1 VAVKRASSDPGQQ
14 LQLSFQGDSYSLAG
28 VGVTYQ
34 ATEDGSGYFS
44 PSLQEDVF
52 QQVSVQD
59 TMLLHGVDAAQLA
72 ESIQFQLQD
81 QATAEQLQDIASLED
96 YQTATAV
103 PQDFQAVLDSPL
115 PAGLADF
122 STYGQPAQGYAN
134 SPHGTLTVQSPLPSP
149 LTHHDSPGFTYP
161 TPPASQE
168 GQSPS
173 FVQGTI
179 MTSTLPLS
187 SPQQQSGATD
197 SFVQSVISHGGGHVP
212 PASSPL
218 SAAFYTAA
226 MSSSAAVE
234 AALSEVLPVETQS
247 GLYGTLANPS
257 PPPQSPLSATPV
269 PSPLSLSSVPA
280 SSSSV
285 SSPLPPVTYAPAQG
299 QVTFPLSPHQ
309 SLQSQMMPNSED
321 PLLSSSPKDFASRKK
336 FDFGGIHSF
345 KLVGNGMVD
354 FGVGNSGLAGIV
366 VDSNGELKFFQ
377 TSNHHPAKSLVVT
390 GSTGSNTTVMMG
402 NSSSA
407 FQNKKSEPDSMR
419 KGLSSR
425 SASVHHS
432 SHYHHHHHH
441 NSSRSQRPKL
451 QVALD
456 NLKEEGDDDVF
467 LSPTSIP
474 ASPIRVQRKKP
485 RPEPLYIPPHPH
497 PLFQSRLRS
506 PRLCT
511 SSPPPPYTPPP
522 MLSPARNGQGL
533 FCSTTLPHCK
543 NGESSGSDES
553 QQGPATSSDCAP
565 ESDATPH
572 INIGQEFQCAI
583 PAWNPD
589 REKANREPSY
599 EHLLW
604 DPGISKFCTDAEVE
618 MYLEFA
624 CCAAV
629 PGGGR
634 NKEYALHLLHMCHG
648 NIHEAMLKL
657 MQPTPTL
664 PPGHPL
670 LAYEYTESDRWNA
683 EEMDTFHQ
691 GLLKYDKDFR
701 SVAEEIGTKTV
712 KQCIQFYYLWKKVC
726 PEEYKRLRL
735 IRRRQNADYSMRTD
749 VEYEDIKM
757 EDSRI
762 PIMANDVELVSTSSE
777 SRLFVCEYP
786 DCSA

>member
-1 VAVKRASSDPGQQ
+1 
-14 LQLSFQGDSYSLAG
+14 
-28 VGVTYQ
+28 
-34 ATEDGSGYFS
+34 
-44 PSLQEDVF
+44 
-52 QQVSVQD
+52 
-59 TMLLHGVDAAQLA
+59 M
-72 ESIQFQLQD
+72 QD

-96 YQTATAV
+96 YQTATAGLQDSVQSPQYNTQNHHAV

-122 STYGQPAQGYAN
+122 STYGQPAVVTSNTDMRTALPSPVSKDPSGSYRTTQSPHQQSYAN
-134 SPHGTLTVQSPLPSP
+134 SPHGALTVQSPLPSP

-187 SPQQQSGATD
+187 SPQQQSSATD

-247 GLYGTLANPS
+247 GCVVSSHLRSPHGFSLYGTLANPS

-390 GSTGSNTTVMMG
+390 GSTGSNATVMMG

-407 FQNKKSEPDSMR
+407 FQSKKSEPDSMR
-419 KGLSSR
+419 RGFSSKNT
-425 SASVHHS
+425 SVHHS
-432 SHYHHHHHH
+432 SHYHHHHHS
-441 NSSRSQRPKL
+441 SSRSQRPKL

-467 LSPTSIP
+467 LSPT
-474 ASPIRVQRKKP
+474 R
-485 RPEPLYIPPHPH
+485 
-497 PLFQSRLRS
+497 
-506 PRLCT
+506 
-511 SSPPPPYTPPP
+511 
-522 MLSPARNGQGL
+522 
-533 FCSTTLPHCK
+533 
-543 NGESSGSDES
+543 
-553 QQGPATSSDCAP
+553 
-565 ESDATPH
+565 
-572 INIGQEFQCAI
+572 
-583 PAWNPD
+583 
-589 REKANREPSY
+589 
-599 EHLLW
+599 
-604 DPGISKFCTDAEVE
+604 
-618 MYLEFA
+618 
-624 CCAAV
+624 
-629 PGGGR
+629 
-634 NKEYALHLLHMCHG
+634 
-648 NIHEAMLKL
+648 
-657 MQPTPTL
+657 
-664 PPGHPL
+664 
-670 LAYEYTESDRWNA
+670 
-683 EEMDTFHQ
+683 
-691 GLLKYDKDFR
+691 
-701 SVAEEIGTKTV
+701 
-712 KQCIQFYYLWKKVC
+712 
-726 PEEYKRLRL
+726 
-735 IRRRQNADYSMRTD
+735 
-749 VEYEDIKM
+749 
-757 EDSRI
+757 
-762 PIMANDVELVSTSSE
+762 
-777 SRLFVCEYP
+777 
-786 DCSA
+786 

>member
-1 VAVKRASSDPGQQ
+1 MKW
-14 LQLSFQGDSYSLAG
+14 F
-28 VGVTYQ
+28 
-34 ATEDGSGYFS
+34 
-44 PSLQEDVF
+44 
-52 QQVSVQD
+52 
-59 TMLLHGVDAAQLA
+59 
-72 ESIQFQLQD
+72 QFQLQD

-96 YQTATAV
+96 YQTATAGLQDSVQSPQYNPQNHHGV
-103 PQDFQAVLDSPL
+103 PQDFQSVLDSPL

-122 STYGQPAQGYAN
+122 STYGQSAVVTSNTDIRTGLPSPVSKDPSGSFRATQSPHQQGYAN
-134 SPHGTLTVQSPLPSP
+134 SPHAALTVQSPLPSP

-179 MTSTLPLS
+179 MTSTMPLS

-247 GLYGTLANPS
+247 GCVVSSHLRSPHGFSLYGTLANPS

-285 SSPLPPVTYAPAQG
+285 SSPLPPVTFAPVQG

-407 FQNKKSEPDSMR
+407 FQSKKSEPDSMR
-419 KGLSSR
+419 KGFSSK
-425 SASVHHS
+425 SASMH
-432 SHYHHHHHH
+432 HYHHHHHS
-441 NSSRSQRPKL
+441 SSRSQRPKL

-467 LSPTSIP
+467 LSPT
-474 ASPIRVQRKKP
+474 R
-485 RPEPLYIPPHPH
+485 
-497 PLFQSRLRS
+497 
-506 PRLCT
+506 
-511 SSPPPPYTPPP
+511 
-522 MLSPARNGQGL
+522 
-533 FCSTTLPHCK
+533 
-543 NGESSGSDES
+543 
-553 QQGPATSSDCAP
+553 
-565 ESDATPH
+565 
-572 INIGQEFQCAI
+572 
-583 PAWNPD
+583 
-589 REKANREPSY
+589 
-599 EHLLW
+599 
-604 DPGISKFCTDAEVE
+604 
-618 MYLEFA
+618 
-624 CCAAV
+624 
-629 PGGGR
+629 
-634 NKEYALHLLHMCHG
+634 
-648 NIHEAMLKL
+648 
-657 MQPTPTL
+657 
-664 PPGHPL
+664 
-670 LAYEYTESDRWNA
+670 
-683 EEMDTFHQ
+683 
-691 GLLKYDKDFR
+691 
-701 SVAEEIGTKTV
+701 
-712 KQCIQFYYLWKKVC
+712 
-726 PEEYKRLRL
+726 
-735 IRRRQNADYSMRTD
+735 
-749 VEYEDIKM
+749 
-757 EDSRI
+757 
-762 PIMANDVELVSTSSE
+762 
-777 SRLFVCEYP
+777 
-786 DCSA
+786 